1 MIKEMPKWN
10 ELFTEALMY
19 YADGVPHNN
28 RQAKIKIADQLNLT
42 EELRMEKTEKHGENK
57 IEGRVGFALSALKIS
72 GLLDQY
78 QRGQFVLTEEGRKLL
93 DNLPEVLDQKYLIN
107 NYESYRKRREKNAL
121 RAKEKNISQKNNQI
135 DLIEDLTPEEL
146 IARAMSDIK
155 INLSN
160 ELLENLYVIDPF
172 KFEYI
177 IADLLEKMGYGD
189 LEVTQKTNDGG
200 IDATVN
206 EDKLGL
212 DKILVQT
219 KRYAEN
225 NIIREKQIR
234 DFLGALSAEKVQ
246 KGIFVTTSS
255 FDQKALKLAR
265 DAEKKLVLIDGQQLT
280 ELMID
285 YQVGTSTQKTYTIK
299 AIDTDYFDN

>member
-146 IARAMSDIK
+146 ITRAMSDIK